1 MYYIQNNTRMEKEL
15 IKSLIIEY
23 QDFALN
29 QDFITRP
36 FSLEDKA
43 NYVFVGLRRSGKSYL
58 MYQQIHHLIQEGH
71 SIEEICYINFEDD
84 RLVGLQLNDLEQIKR
99 AYEEMF
105 TYKPIFF
112 LDEIQ
117 LIPSWE
123 KFTRRLVDTGYQ
135 VYVTGSN
142 AQMLSS
148 EIATTLGGRFLIQ
161 EVYPY
166 SFSEYLQ
173 AQQISLEKNWQFKP
187 SVRSQVARSFNDYF
201 HQGAL
206 PELLLFKDKRSWL
219 RSLYQK
225 IFFGDLIA
233 RYEIRNVNAM
243 RLLIKKLAESVKQ
256 PSSYTRLA
264 NIISTAGAKV
274 GTQTIIDYINYTEES
289 WLIFSINNFAS
300 RFAEKESNKK
310 YYFLDNGILSLFLF
324 DPETSLLENQVAIQL
339 KKIYGEQLYF
349 YNQNI
354 EIDFLIPDEGLAIQ
368 VSYSLQDPET
378 EKREIGAL
386 LKADA
391 FLHLKRM
398 MIITRD
404 EKRTIQVQERTI
416 EVVPIWEWILTPS
429 PHKSSV

>member
-1 MYYIQNNTRMEKEL
+1 MNKEL

-23 QDFALN
+23 QDFVSN
-29 QDFITRP
+29 IQFIERP
-36 FSLEDKA
+36 FRLEDRA

-58 MYQQIHHLIQEGH
+58 MYQQIHHLIRQGH
-71 SIEEICYINFEDD
+71 LIDEICYINFEDD
-84 RLVGLQLNDLEQIKR
+84 RLVGLQLNELDQIKQ
-99 AYEEMF
+99 AYEETF
-105 TYKPIFF
+105 TCKPIFF
-112 LDEIQ
+112 LDEVQ

-123 KFTRRLVDTGYQ
+123 KFTRRLADTGYR

-142 AQMLSS
+142 AQMLSN

-173 AQQISLEKNWQFKP
+173 AQQIPLEKNWQLKP
-187 SVRSQVARSFNDYF
+187 SARNKVARCFNEYF

-206 PELLLFKDKRSWL
+206 PELLLFEDKRSWL

-225 IFFGDLIA
+225 IFFGDLIV
-233 RYEIRNVNAM
+233 RYEIRNVNAI

-274 GTQTIIDYINYTEES
+274 GTQTIIDYINYTEET
-289 WLIFSINNFAS
+289 WLIFSISNFAS

-310 YYFLDNGILSLFLF
+310 YYFLDNGILGLFLF
-324 DPETSLLENQVAIQL
+324 DPETSLLENQVAIHL

-349 YNQNI
+349 YNQNV
-354 EIDFLIPDEGLAIQ
+354 EIDFLIPNEKIAIQ
-368 VSYSLQDPET
+368 VAYSIQDPET
-378 EKREIGAL
+378 EKRESGSL

-429 PHKSSV
+429 PRKSSV

>member
-1 MYYIQNNTRMEKEL
+1 
-15 IKSLIIEY
+15 
-23 QDFALN
+23 
-29 QDFITRP
+29 
-36 FSLEDKA
+36 
-43 NYVFVGLRRSGKSYL
+43 
-58 MYQQIHHLIQEGH
+58 
-71 SIEEICYINFEDD
+71 
-84 RLVGLQLNDLEQIKR
+84 
-99 AYEEMF
+99 
-105 TYKPIFF
+105 
-112 LDEIQ
+112 
-117 LIPSWE
+117 
-123 KFTRRLVDTGYQ
+123 
-135 VYVTGSN
+135 
-142 AQMLSS
+142 
-148 EIATTLGGRFLIQ
+148 
-161 EVYPY
+161 
-166 SFSEYLQ
+166 
-173 AQQISLEKNWQFKP
+173 
-187 SVRSQVARSFNDYF
+187 
-201 HQGAL
+201 
-206 PELLLFKDKRSWL
+206 
-219 RSLYQK
+219 
-225 IFFGDLIA
+225 
-233 RYEIRNVNAM
+233 M

-429 PHKSSV
+429 PHKSSE

>member
-1 MYYIQNNTRMEKEL
+1 M
-15 IKSLIIEY
+15 
-23 QDFALN
+23 
-29 QDFITRP
+29 
-36 FSLEDKA
+36 
-43 NYVFVGLRRSGKSYL
+43 
-58 MYQQIHHLIQEGH
+58 
-71 SIEEICYINFEDD
+71 
-84 RLVGLQLNDLEQIKR
+84 
-99 AYEEMF
+99 
-105 TYKPIFF
+105 
-112 LDEIQ
+112 
-117 LIPSWE
+117 
-123 KFTRRLVDTGYQ
+123 RRLVDTGYQ

-173 AQQISLEKNWQFKP
+173 TQQISLEKNWQFKP

-225 IFFGDLIA
+225 IFFGNLIT

-256 PSSYTRLA
+256 ASSYTRLA

-339 KKIYGEQLYF
+339 KKIYREQLYILQSK
-349 YNQNI
+349 YR
-354 EIDFLIPDEGLAIQ
+354 DRLSDPRRR
-368 VSYSLQDPET
+368 VSDTSILQLTRPGNRK
-378 EKREIGAL
+378 KRNRGTLESGCVS
-386 LKADA
+386 
-391 FLHLKRM
+391 
-398 MIITRD
+398 T
-404 EKRTIQVQERTI
+404 
-416 EVVPIWEWILTPS
+416 S
-429 PHKSSV
+429 